1 MLTSFPT
8 LLTLCFVSLVGLS
21 SSHPVFAPRERFEA
35 VNVLTS
41 REKLAGKL
49 VQKVTKSPVVTA
61 FDEATFARLVG
72 SHFHNGTIEV
82 KVLSRLLPQAPALAR
97 GFIGLAFRINKA
109 NSQFES
115 VYIRPANGR
124 ADNQLQR
131 NHSVQYF
138 SYPDYRF
145 ERLRQE
151 APGAYESYAD
161 MGLNEWIRLR
171 LVVHGAQAQLF
182 LNDNK
187 QPTLLVNDLKHGPA
201 ANGSIG
207 LWVDVGTEG
216 FFSDLKITPTP

>member
-1 MLTSFPT
+1 MPFPT
-8 LLTLCFVSLVGLS
+8 LLMLCFVGLVGLG
-21 SSHPVFAPRERFEA
+21 SSHPTSSPTDRFEA

-41 REKLAGKL
+41 REKLAGEV
-49 VQKVTKSPVVTA
+49 VQKVTKSPAVTT
-61 FDEATFARLVG
+61 FDEATFARLAG
-72 SHFHNGTIEV
+72 SSFHNGTIEV
-82 KVLSRLLPQAPALAR
+82 KVLSRLLTGAPALAR
-97 GFIGLAFRINKA
+97 GFIGLAFRINQA

-115 VYIRPANGR
+115 VYIRPVNGR

-151 APGAYESYAD
+151 TPGTYESYAD

-187 QPTLLVNDLKHGPA
+187 QPTLLVNDLKQGPA
-201 ANGSIG
+201 ASGGVG

>member
-1 MLTSFPT
+1 MPTSFPT
-8 LLTLCFVSLVGLS
+8 LLTLCCAGLLGLDGAR
-21 SSHPVFAPRERFEA
+21 PTPPARFEA
-35 VNVLTS
+35 VNVATS
-41 REKLAGKL
+41 QEKLAGKL
-49 VQKVTKSPVVTA
+49 VQKVTKSPAVTA

-72 SHFHNGTIEV
+72 SNFHDGTIEV

-97 GFIGLAFRINKA
+97 GFIGLAFRINEA

-138 SYPDYRF
+138 SYPDYKY

-151 APGAYESYAD
+151 VPGQYETYAD
-161 MGLNEWIRLR
+161 LELNKWTRLR
-171 LVVHGAQAQLF
+171 LVVHGAKAELY
-182 LNDNK
+182 LNDNE
-187 QPTLLVNDLKHGPA
+187 QPTLLVNDLKHGSDA
-201 ANGSIG
+201 RGGIG

>member
-1 MLTSFPT
+1 MSLPFLTP
-8 LLTLCFVSLVGLS
+8 LTLCFASLLGLGS
-21 SSHPVFAPRERFEA
+21 SRPTSSPTDRFEA
-35 VNVLTS
+35 INVLTT
-41 REKLAGKL
+41 REKLAGKV
-49 VQKVTKSPVVTA
+49 VQKVTKSPTVTA
-61 FDEATFARLVG
+61 FDEATFARLIG
-72 SHFHNGTIEV
+72 SSFHNGTIEV
-82 KVLSRLLPQAPALAR
+82 KVLSRLLPGAPALAR
-97 GFIGLAFRINKA
+97 GFIGLAFRINAA
-109 NSQFES
+109 NSQFEN
-115 VYIRPANGR
+115 VYIRPVNGR
-124 ADNQLQR
+124 AANQLQR

-171 LVVHGAQAQLF
+171 LVVHEAQAQLF

-201 ANGSIG
+201 ANGGIG

>member
-1 MLTSFPT
+1 MPTSFPT
-8 LLTLCFVSLVGLS
+8 LLTICFMSLVGLG
-21 SSHPVFAPRERFEA
+21 SSHSVPSPTNSFEA

-41 REKLAGKL
+41 REKLAGKW
-49 VQKVTKSPVVTA
+49 VQKVTKSPTVTA

-72 SHFHNGTIEV
+72 SNFHDGTIEV
-82 KVLSRLLPQAPALAR
+82 KVLSRLLPGAPALAR
-97 GFIGLAFRINKA
+97 GFIGLAFRINDA

-115 VYIRPANGR
+115 VYIRPVNGR

-131 NHSVQYF
+131 NHAVQYF

-161 MGLNEWIRLR
+161 MRLKEWIRLR

-201 ANGSIG
+201 ATGGIG

-216 FFSDLKITPTP
+216 YFTDLKITPTR

>member
-1 MLTSFPT
+1 MPTLFPT
-8 LLTLCFVSLVGLS
+8 LLTLCSVGLVGLS
-21 SSHPVFAPRERFEA
+21 NSHPTSSPINRFEA

-41 REKLAGKL
+41 REKLAGKV
-49 VQKVTKSPVVTA
+49 VQKVTKSPAVTA
-61 FDEATFARLVG
+61 FDEATFARLAG
-72 SHFHNGTIEV
+72 SSFHNGTIEV
-82 KVLSRLLPQAPALAR
+82 RVLSRLLNGAPALAR
-97 GFIGLAFRINKA
+97 GFIGLAFRINEA

-115 VYIRPANGR
+115 MYIRPVNGR

-151 APGAYESYAD
+151 VPGAYESYAD

-171 LVVHGAQAQLF
+171 LVVHEAQAQLF
-182 LNDNK
+182 LNNNK
-187 QPTLLVNDLKHGPA
+187 QPTLLVNDLKHGPTA
-201 ANGSIG
+201 SGGIG
-207 LWVDVGTEG
+207 LWIDVGTEG